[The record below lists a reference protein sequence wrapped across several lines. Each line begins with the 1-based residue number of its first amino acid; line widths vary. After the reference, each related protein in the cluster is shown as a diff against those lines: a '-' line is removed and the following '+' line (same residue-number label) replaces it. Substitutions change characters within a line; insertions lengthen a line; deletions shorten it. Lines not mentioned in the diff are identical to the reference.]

1 MRRALQPSVHGAHAF
16 ARRAD
21 SKEPKGFRN
30 ASAFACRG
38 QAAASLIPGDAPLSL
53 KGQNQG
59 QQTNSHRHALVI
71 PTMRI
76 DLKGCI
82 DNLAATSVRKFPT
95 PLWTAT
101 RKFLEAI
108 ITWWR
113 PMWCAKQ
120 PVWSM
125 MAVPKLR
132 VRAAHPLQL
141 DSNHIVILDLPIHV
155 SRQVILTA
163 RGKRCTELAVAAGHA
178 KSHHTR
184 KTTGRS

>member
-1 MRRALQPSVHGAHAF
+1 VLQNSKGTAAPCSKHSLPVSVVKIS
-16 ARRAD
+16 AR
-21 SKEPKGFRN
+21 
-30 ASAFACRG
+30 RG
-38 QAAASLIPGDAPLSL
+38 QAAASLIRGDAPLSL

-178 KSHHTR
+178 KSHPEEIYH
-184 KTTGRS
+184 